1 MLYTLFIMVLLT
13 FGIGCI
19 ALKHRLASVKDQSLS
34 IKYFQAMQGSDV
46 PLSVA
51 KSSRCFNNMFEI
63 PVLFYVVGSLYI
75 SLNIESSFAIA
86 GAWIFVIARVIQ
98 ATVHL
103 TYNNVIHRMLAFWL
117 SVLSVLTLWINLLIQ
132 QM

>member
-1 MLYTLFIMVLLT
+1 MLYALFTMVLLT
-13 FGIGCI
+13 LGVGCI
-19 ALKHRLASVKDQSLS
+19 ALKSRVGSVNNKSLS
-34 IKYFQAMQGSDV
+34 IKYFQVMQGDNI
-46 PLSVA
+46 PLSVM

-75 SLNIESSFAIA
+75 SLNIDSSFAIIC
-86 GAWIFVIARVIQ
+86 AWLFVIARCIQ

-117 SVLSVLTLWINLLIQ
+117 STACVLALWINLLVQ